1 MATSSCYSIVKSNI
15 TFSSCILRRTSLT
28 TLGEPLILCIK
39 ITFIF
44 FCIYTSRS
52 LIYLIIYSLLPP
64 EVQLKNGDFIL
75 VYHSIQTH
83 ITWNMKQSRSSIKN
97 NLRVFYCLYLLQHI
111 DLQTMGIP
119 LFIHIFALYLLFP
132 LSGVYFFSFFNC
144 KLTLMIR
151 CNCHWKVA
159 NLQRIWALFYFYF
172 YRKLC

>member
-1 MATSSCYSIVKSNI
+1 MYSQKDLSDHP
-15 TFSSCILRRTSLT
+15 RRTINSLYQDHFY
-28 TLGEPLILCIK
+28 I
-39 ITFIF
+39 